1 MNQASSNAAAIEP
14 PVALYERHRKIYIR
28 SVKGVFAKWRW
39 ALVWITQA
47 IFYGLCWLP
56 WNDRQAVLLDLVERK
71 FYIFGLVFWP
81 QDVLYLAILLIVSAY
96 ALFLFTAVGGRL
108 FCGYACPQTV
118 YTEIFT
124 WIEEKIEGE
133 RNARIKLDQQPM
145 NGRKLRIKAT
155 KHAAWIAVALWTGF
169 TFACRQ
175 T

>member
-1 MNQASSNAAAIEP
+1 MNQASSTATTTIEP
-14 PVALYERHRKIYIR
+14 PVSLYERHRKIYIR

-81 QDVLYLAILLIVSAY
+81 QDVLYLAILLIVAAY

-118 YTEIFT
+118 YTEIFM

-145 NGRKLRIKAT
+145 NGRKFRIKAT

-169 TFACRQ
+169 TFAC
-175 T
+175 